1 MKNSLGW
8 DYIKMLF
15 SGKKFFSFVLSLIL
29 IFSVILYFSPQV
41 KSLDDTHTY
50 FGYVYYENDTAVP
63 VGTTVTLT
71 DQNNSNYMTAT
82 TSLSSGYYQADVQ
95 QISGS
100 EDGDIIVVNCTLD
113 GESGSNS
120 SAINISGSAQQVDV
134 HMAAPADLSI
144 TVTPSSWSQGGIWV
158 GSSNE
163 TSGSYF
169 NLSNSGNTNIDVF
182 VKADNATNA
191 TTGLTWTLSDTVGHD
206 AFSLRYYKDG
216 GSQWKNISYSYNY
229 SDAFVSSLGSGSFQ
243 TFDLKVIMAT
253 STTDSDPLDFD
264 ITFKSV
270 ASS

>member
-1 MKNSLGW
+1 MY
-8 DYIKMLF
+8 D
-15 SGKKFFSFVLSLIL
+15 KKYFYLKRFFSLTVSLII
-29 IFSVILYFSPQV
+29 IFSVLYYFSPNV
-41 KSLDDTHTY
+41 MSLDEAHLY
-50 FGYVYYENDTAVP
+50 FGYVYFENNTAVP

-71 DQNNSNYMTAT
+71 DLNNSNYITAD
-82 TSLSSGYYQADVQ
+82 TSLSSGYYQAHVNE
-95 QISGS
+95 ITGS
-100 EDGDIIVVNCTLD
+100 EVGHIIVVNCTLN

-120 SAINISGSAQQVDV
+120 SAINISGGGGQQVDV

-144 TVTPSSWSQGGIWV
+144 SVTPSSWSQGSIWV

-182 VKADNATNA
+182 VKADNATNS
-191 TTGLTWTLSDTVGHD
+191 TTGLTWTLSDIVGHD
-206 AFSLRYYKDG
+206 AFSLRYYKNG

-229 SDAFVSSLGSGSFQ
+229 SDPFVSSLDSGSFQ